1 MIERKVENDIN
12 NVKTRRTKNSKA
24 NLTKEDKAS
33 MEERAKRADII
44 IENAEKG
51 RTIVIMNTYDYINES
66 NCELSDKYIYK
77 QLRKDPTLKHDENV
91 DNTERFQGE
100 NLLLEKAAESLK
112 IFNWKTPKFFMT
124 PEIDKENNPKRFT
137 TNSINCHTSEI
148 LRFSDHY
155 LQLVLQEIPSYIKGT
170 NDFFK
175 RIND

>member
-77 QLRKDPTLKHDENV
+77 QLRKYPT
-91 DNTERFQGE
+91 
-100 NLLLEKAAESLK
+100 
-112 IFNWKTPKFFMT
+112 
-124 PEIDKENNPKRFT
+124 
-137 TNSINCHTSEI
+137 
-148 LRFSDHY
+148 
-155 LQLVLQEIPSYIKGT
+155 
-170 NDFFK
+170 
-175 RIND
+175 